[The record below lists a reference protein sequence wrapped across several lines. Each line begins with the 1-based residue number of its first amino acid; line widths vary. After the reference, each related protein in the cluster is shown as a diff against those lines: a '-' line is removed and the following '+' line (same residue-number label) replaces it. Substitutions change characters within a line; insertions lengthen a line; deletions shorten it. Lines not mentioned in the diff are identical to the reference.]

1 MVATMDAAL
10 PPMSAAWARV
20 ITFVVVVLLIQ
31 VLVEAG
37 CDPYLAIGS
46 TVAAAGTALR
56 LVRGR

>member
-1 MVATMDAAL
+1 MDAAL